1 MAAEDDEAAAARF
14 AALRGA
20 QSPEGDRAAAVLGKP
35 AFQLTLSGVVR
46 ETAKVKDLGTLAEEG
61 ANVAAGVEGTSKD
74 VGVTAGVRLRWARLR
89 VERTEA
95 ASQSE
100 SLLKRAAWRRRCESL
115 EVEGKATSDLA
126 RRTDFLNLET
136 SADRGQAGRAE
147 GESFRVVRLEG
158 LVFSTETEQNRVLHV
173 GGQDNALVTSLTRHL
188 DTEIPRSQCDEG
200 KLGSGTRSSVFV
212 HEVLAGV
219 RIESSDGITVA
230 AGLLNML
237 PCEGGKGRAQ
247 WGDGSVCRADQHR
260 LVV

>member
-200 KLGSGTRSSVFV
+200 KLGSGTRSSVLV

-219 RIESSDGITVA
+219 RIESSDGIAVA